1 MIDWITQMIIM
12 ADVIFLL
19 VLFFS
24 ERNSPSKILLWALI
38 MVLVPVL
45 GFILYIVIGQTFYS
59 SLKFGRKGARD
70 GETDDIVPDEK
81 DLLEAETDPDYK
93 RTAEAILASGG
104 LGFSDDNDVKLYT
117 LGEDKFRDLY
127 ADLRAAERYIH
138 LEYYIIRDDELGNEL
153 MEILTQK
160 VKEGVEVK
168 LLTDDFGVGKGPK
181 KSINVFKKAGGEF
194 AVFHKVIWLLFSPK
208 KNNRNHRKIGI
219 IDGKIAYCGGFN
231 IGDEYLGKG
240 PFGFWR
246 DSAVRITGG
255 AVKPIQAR
263 FQMDWEYATKRPMCP
278 EDRIQDYYG
287 VEPEKTGGN
296 RVLTVSGGPDVA
308 DFNPVRLE
316 YLELI
321 RNAKKTVFLHSPYF
335 IPDGSLQDA
344 LSVAAANGVD
354 VRVIIPDKPDHMFV
368 YWCNISSAYQV
379 MGNGVK
385 VYMYNRGFVHSKT
398 MVVDGRYCSVGSAN
412 FDDRSLV
419 LNFETNAVILSE
431 EIGRQMDEAFMEDL
445 EYCTRYTR
453 EDYENISGYQALRV
467 AFSRLFSGLSRNRAG
482 ARGCPGPGN
491 PFPRPPSSSSRIGA
505 SPEAR
510 AVCAFRIPSR
520 IGVFLRRPFSS
531 YRYMVCC
538 VF

>member
-1 MIDWITQMIIM
+1 MIDWFTQMIVM

-19 VLFFS
+19 ILFFS

-38 MVLVPVL
+38 LVLLPIV

-59 SLKFGRKGARD
+59 TLKFKRKGIKD
-70 GETDDIVPDEK
+70 EEINDVVPDGKE
-81 DLLEAETDPDYK
+81 LLETDPDPDFK
-93 RTAEAILASGG
+93 RTAKAILASGG
-104 LGFSDDNDVKLYT
+104 LGFSNDNDVKLYT
-117 LGEDKFRDLY
+117 LGEDKFRDMY
-127 ADLRAAERYIH
+127 ADLRAAKRYIH

-168 LLTDDFGVGKGPK
+168 LLTDDFGIGKGPK
-181 KSINVFKKAGGEF
+181 KSIKVFQRAGGEF

-240 PFGFWR
+240 PFGYWR
-246 DSAVRITGG
+246 DTAVRITGG
-255 AVKPIQAR
+255 AVKPIQVR

-278 EDRIQDYYG
+278 KDRMQDYYG
-287 VEPEKTGGN
+287 VEPDVTGST

-321 RNAKKTVFLHSPYF
+321 RNAKKTVYLHSPYF

-419 LNFETNAVILSE
+419 LNFETNAVILSDDL
-431 EIGRQMDEAFMEDL
+431 GRQMDEAFMEDL
-445 EYCTRYTR
+445 EYCTQYTR
-453 EDYENISGYQALRV
+453 EDYDNISGYKALRV
-467 AFSRLFSGLSRNRAG
+467 AFSRLFSGLSRGNVE
-482 ARGCPGPGN
+482 GPGIISRVPATFLTALPLN
-491 PFPRPPSSSSRIGA
+491 PSWISDLWTGGRRASASLPS
-505 SPEAR
+505 
-510 AVCAFRIPSR
+510 CA
-520 IGVFLRRPFSS
+520 
-531 YRYMVCC
+531 
-538 VF
+538 